1 MSLLVRD
8 QIEYLVSELFEIL
21 NTQSF
26 PSKAKKFILLFEKN
40 SFIMT
45 YKMDLL

>member
-26 PSKAKKFILLFEKN
+26 PPKAEKFILLLKKKL
-40 SFIMT
+40 SFITT
-45 YKMDLL
+45 YY